1 MGYLITKPSRKR
13 PKSLDPEGRDDVR
26 ARIKRANL
34 SKRDRFIIESY
45 FGLDRA
51 RLTIAEI
58 AEQLGI
64 HEHTIS
70 KQRAAIWDKL
80 AQMWD

>member
-1 MGYLITKPSRKR
+1 MDYLITRPTRKR
-13 PKSLDPEGRDDVR
+13 PNTLGPEERFDMR
-26 ARIKRANL
+26 ARIKRAHL
-34 SKRDRFIIESY
+34 TKRDRFIIESY

-51 RLTIAEI
+51 RLTMAEI

-80 AQMWD
+80 AQLWD